1 MKEKGSL
8 SPQRQSPRKDAGEVE
23 VGVSV
28 CVCVCVQCERC
39 VCVHQTHAGLEGPT
53 STPQRG
59 SNLESGTVC
68 ITGAEERD
76 VHV

>member
-28 CVCVCVQCERC
+28 CVCVCVFS
-39 VCVHQTHAGLEGPT
+39 VNAGLEGPT

-68 ITGAEERD
+68 VTGAEERD